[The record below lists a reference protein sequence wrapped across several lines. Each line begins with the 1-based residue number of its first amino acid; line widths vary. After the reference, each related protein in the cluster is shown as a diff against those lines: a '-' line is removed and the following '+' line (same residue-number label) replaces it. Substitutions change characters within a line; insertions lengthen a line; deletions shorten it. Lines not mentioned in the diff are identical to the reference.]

1 MKKRVTVIF
10 RDFEIKDVPLGYFRN
25 HLLPNGLAEI
35 ATKELLQKLEEQKA
49 REETECKAR
58 VAELEKRAKELEK
71 VTIAFKAKA
80 GKGGSMFGSVTA
92 KDIETELHEK
102 GFKDMTVL
110 LEQPLKELGG
120 HKVEIDFGEGVKGIV
135 VIKIEEEK

>member
-10 RDFEIKDVPLGYFRN
+10 RDFKTKDVPLGYFRN

-35 ATKELLQKLEEQKA
+35 ATKEVLQKLEKQKA
-49 REETECKAR
+49 REEAEHKVRIT
-58 VAELEKRAKELEK
+58 ELEKRAKELGK
-71 VTIAFKAKA
+71 VTIAFKART

-102 GFKDMTVL
+102 GFENMTVL
-110 LEQPLKELGG
+110 LEQPLTELGE
-120 HKVEIDFGEGVKGIV
+120 HKVEIDFGEGVKGKLKV
-135 VIKIEEEK
+135 KIEEEK